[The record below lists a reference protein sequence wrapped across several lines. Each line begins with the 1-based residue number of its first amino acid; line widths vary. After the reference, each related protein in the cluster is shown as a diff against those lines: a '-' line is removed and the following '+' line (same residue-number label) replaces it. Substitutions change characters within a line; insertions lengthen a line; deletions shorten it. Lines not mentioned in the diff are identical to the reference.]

1 MKGFFLDG
9 RGDVVIE
16 KNDIKMACE
25 TDHLIQKIRQILN
38 TNRGEWL
45 LDPKEGIPIRKILI
59 KNPNLAMIRDYVRG
73 AIAQADKSLR
83 MTRCEIARE
92 GRTLKITFDVAG
104 MDGTVQQHS
113 QVCALAA
120 EMEV

>member
-9 RGDVVIE
+9 RGDVAIE

-104 MDGTVQQHS
+104 MDCTVQQHS

-120 EMEV
+120 EMEG